1 MSNAVENLVTSIGK
15 LSAIELAQ
23 LTKSLQEL
31 FGLENISMAAAAPA
45 AAASAGAAP
54 AAAAGEE
61 KTEFK
66 LELVDSG
73 SNKIGVIKVLRKF
86 KKDLGLT
93 EAKDM
98 VDKGSA
104 VVLEGA
110 TKAEVDAAKAEFE
123 GAGAK
128 VKVS

>member
-1 MSNAVENLVTSIGK
+1 
-15 LSAIELAQ
+15 
-23 LTKSLQEL
+23 
-31 FGLENISMAAAAPA
+31 MAAAAPAA

-73 SNKIGVIKVLRKF
+73 SNKIAGVIKVLRKF

-104 VVLEGA
+104 VILEGA
-110 TKAEVDAAKAEFE
+110 TKAEVEAAKADFE
-123 GAGAK
+123 ECRC
-128 VKVS
+128 